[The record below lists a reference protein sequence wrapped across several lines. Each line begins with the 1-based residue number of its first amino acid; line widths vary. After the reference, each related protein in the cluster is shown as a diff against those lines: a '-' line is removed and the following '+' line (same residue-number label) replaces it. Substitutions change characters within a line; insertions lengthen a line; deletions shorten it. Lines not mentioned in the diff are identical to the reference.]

1 MLRRILLIAF
11 FVPAQVRDS
20 KSEPFH
26 HRDVVKVQSHIIDC
40 ETDLIDTV

>member
-26 HRDVVKVQSHIIDC
+26 RRDVKVQSHIIDC